1 MKRPFKAIQIFI
13 DYEILENRL
22 PSRKEFELA
31 WFGRELRRNES
42 NYYYKVKRDFLKER
56 EDE

>member
-13 DYEILENRL
+13 DYEKLENRL

-31 WFGRELRRNES
+31 WFGRELRHNES
-42 NYYYKVKRDFLKER
+42 NYYYKVKKDFLAER
-56 EDE
+56 EV

>member
-13 DYEILENRL
+13 DYEKLENRL

-31 WFGRELRRNES
+31 WFGRELRCNES
-42 NYYYKVKRDFLKER
+42 NYYYKVKRDFLAER